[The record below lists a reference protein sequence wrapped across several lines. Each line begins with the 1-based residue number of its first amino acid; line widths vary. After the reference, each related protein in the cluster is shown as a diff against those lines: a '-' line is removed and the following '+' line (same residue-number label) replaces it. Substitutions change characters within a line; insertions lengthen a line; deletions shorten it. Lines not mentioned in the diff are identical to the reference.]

1 MKFLTSNKVTHV
13 LILAGAIFGIQ
24 VTAYTSNANAQS
36 SEVQQLNQTIRDISS
51 EADNVI
57 NQSLKQE
64 RQYISRISCSQLMS
78 EAIDYEKAGDYL
90 AAQGY
95 ISQAQ
100 GYYNSGQRRADAYLR
115 NCR

>member
-1 MKFLTSNKVTHV
+1 MKAFEEFLQNRNMLNLDELEENRLHSDKM
-13 LILAGAIFGIQ
+13 IDKI
-24 VTAYTSNANAQS
+24 
-36 SEVQQLNQTIRDISS
+36 SELH
-51 EADNVI
+51 EK